1 MLLKLLTEKEKAIEQ
16 TAKTLVVYTQL
27 KIRTHHRNTNE
38 ENHYNI
44 GHETVGAGD
53 QVIDDNVPNSS
64 IEWYTCKGQHVLTGL
79 LIREVSDERDARKG
93 PRRNLKTSYWR
104 KGL

>member
-1 MLLKLLTEKEKAIEQ
+1 MRYRFVFQSCLQ
-16 TAKTLVVYTQL
+16 PG
-27 KIRTHHRNTNE
+27 
-38 ENHYNI
+38 HYNI

-53 QVIDDNVPNSS
+53 KVIDDNVPNSS

-93 PRRNLKTSYWR
+93 PRRNLKMSYRR